1 MIRVTG
7 WWPILCGKPSS
18 RPKLPAPPDNFIN
31 KSKQITMNILND
43 AENQDKDRSKSKTG
57 EVREGQAD
65 SSIRHDSKDE
75 DAELPRKLENDD
87 RALSQQEFIDDDK
100 NTKKAS
106 E

>member
-1 MIRVTG
+1 
-7 WWPILCGKPSS
+7 
-18 RPKLPAPPDNFIN
+18 
-31 KSKQITMNILND
+31 MNILND
-43 AENQDKDRSKSKTG
+43 AENQDKDRSNSKTG

-75 DAELPRKLENDD
+75 ELPRKLENDD